1 MQLVQLFRDQTVLAR
16 RPALPDAVAGLHY
29 DSRRIQPGCAFFAI
43 RGELA
48 DGNNFIAQARA
59 NGATLIVSDQAST
72 EADIRVPNAR
82 VALAQAAANWFHRPA
97 ERMRLV
103 GITGTNGKTT
113 TAFLVES
120 ILRAA
125 GMTTGLLGTIE
136 YHIGDRVLPSPH
148 TTPESYDLQALLAE
162 MVKAGCGAA
171 VMEVSSHALAMERVW
186 SCPFEVGV
194 FTNLTQDH
202 LDFHGSMEK
211 YLAAKHRLFTGLGAP
226 PPPQAVVNADDP
238 ATAAMLADYH
248 GAVRRFGFSP
258 EAELQARQAEYL
270 PVGSRFQ
277 LNGQEFATPLLG
289 RVNVLNTLAAL
300 GVAEA
305 LGVDAGAQMRG
316 MASLTRVPGR
326 FERVFRGQP
335 FIVAVDYAHTPDAL
349 AHLLALAREL
359 APRPARVLAVFGCG
373 GDRDRGK
380 RPLMGRAAAQ
390 AADWV
395 MVTSDNPRSEKPE
408 AIIAEILAGVPKAR
422 HDADRRAAIRLAI
435 AEARPGDIVIIAGKG
450 HEHYQIIGDQRLDFD
465 DAAEAGAALAELGW
479 KG

>member
-16 RPALPDAVAGLHY
+16 RPALPDSVAGLHY
-29 DSRRIQPGCAFFAI
+29 DSRRIQPGWAFFAI
-43 RGELA
+43 RGEVS
-48 DGNNFIAQARA
+48 DGNAFIAQARA
-59 NGATLIVSDQAST
+59 RGATLIVSDQAST

-82 VALAQAAANWFHRPA
+82 VALAQASANWFGRPA
-97 ERMRLV
+97 EKLRLV

-113 TAFLVES
+113 TAFLVEAMM
-120 ILRAA
+120 RAA
-125 GMTTGLLGTIE
+125 GLTTGLVGTIE
-136 YHIGDRVLPSPH
+136 YHIGERVLPSPH
-148 TTPESYDLQALLAE
+148 TTPESYDLQALLAQ
-162 MVKAGCGAA
+162 MVESGCGAA

-202 LDFHGSMEK
+202 LDFHGSMEN
-211 YLAAKHRLFTGLGAP
+211 YRAAKHRLFTGLGAP

-238 ATAAMLADYH
+238 AAQTMLEGYQ
-248 GAVRRFGFSP
+248 GVVRRFGFSSAADLRAS
-258 EAELQARQAEYL
+258 EAEYL
-270 PVGSRFQ
+270 PVGSRFAV
-277 LNGQEFATPLLG
+277 NGQSFATPLLG

-300 GVAEA
+300 GVARA
-305 LGVDAGAQMRG
+305 LGIDEAAQRRG
-316 MASLTRVPGR
+316 MAALTRVPGR

-335 FIVAVDYAHTPDAL
+335 FMVAVDYAHTPDAL

-359 APRPARVLAVFGCG
+359 APRPARVLVVFGCG

-408 AIIAEILAGVPKAR
+408 AIIAEILSGSPEALHDPDR
-422 HDADRRAAIRLAI
+422 HAAIRLAV

-450 HEHYQIIGDQRLDFD
+450 HEHYQIIGDQRIDFD

-479 KG
+479 KE